1 MNGQALRERRW
12 IVSRIRLE
20 GCATQPLA
28 SYLKALAVF
37 RITAEQADH
46 AAAGFWK
53 DGAFVLETEMS
64 LDGLIDFILNRY
76 APTPIVS
83 PWNGGS
89 GFWPNDNRE
98 GMDRIMASDD
108 PRFRDYREVI
118 RRVRTW
124 PELDMGLGSLGD
136 FMDRLRILAAEGSKS
151 EIGKAHNHLDDIEG
165 IISGNPE
172 LDAPSVDVME
182 LLSGRIEEEDESHA
196 PFWKGLKSKVK
207 KGVTTL
213 STNRRNLLKENLGA
227 CRARLPE
234 ESLRWFDAAI
244 AITSSESPSYFR
256 LLGTGGNDGN
266 LDFSRNYMAIASQL
280 LLGEDEGSQRLLR
293 ATLVNTPVDGL
304 DSWAIGQFDP
314 GRAGGYNMGEDVETK
329 KFKINPWEYLFVFE
343 GALLLAASATK
354 RSTSD
359 GWKEA
364 SLPFT
369 VDFSPVGF
377 SSDSQ
382 QDDGQSETWL
392 PTWSNPATLGEVAF
406 LFAEGRSS
414 LGRRQ
419 ARNGIDFC
427 RALGQLG
434 VDRGLSS
441 FTRYAFVV
449 RRGKS
454 YVALP
459 AGEVDVAY
467 RPELALLDEL
477 DPILQRMD
485 GFIRRYGDHV
495 PAALSTARRRIEEE
509 LFQTSRRPS
518 ALAFTRLVRAL
529 GRFEM
534 RLARMNHGAEGF
546 LSRPLAGL
554 SPEWVRQ
561 CLPACPEATLA
572 ASLSSIRG
580 TGGVGPIRSNT
591 SGVDPR
597 RPWEW
602 GDSQQCWTGSS
613 LPERMISVLSRRIL
627 EMGRLDAR
635 NLPLDAMLKVSSRQV
650 SPFIYGLVDETA
662 IEELLFGFT
671 LVRWD
676 SGMRTSPPGEDEPRP
691 ISRSWALLK
700 LMMTP
705 RIHDSPV
712 GAEGRVLRL
721 AAAGRV
727 SEACDLAAA
736 RLRHVAELP
745 VLSLA
750 WECDCDPVR
759 LAAALL
765 FPVWDTNTLKS
776 LVLKEKEV
784 QE

>member
-1 MNGQALRERRW
+1 VN
-12 IVSRIRLE
+12 RIRLE
-20 GCATQPLA
+20 GCTTQPLA

-46 AAAGFWK
+46 AAAGFWE
-53 DGAFVLETEMS
+53 DGAFVLETRLTLEELM
-64 LDGLIDFILNRY
+64 DFIQKRY
-76 APTPIVS
+76 SPTPIVS

-98 GMDRIMASDD
+98 GMERILRSDD
-108 PRFRDYREVI
+108 PRFARYREVI
-118 RRVRTW
+118 RRIGEW
-124 PELDMGLGSLGD
+124 PELDLGLGSLSG
-136 FMDRLRILAAEGSKS
+136 FMEMLDGLVEEGSTS
-151 EIGKAHNHLDDIEG
+151 ESRKARKHLDVLDG
-165 IISGNPE
+165 ILSE
-172 LDAPSVDVME
+172 APVTDVLSIDVTE
-182 LLSGRIEEEDESHA
+182 LLAGEAEAADPENAS
-196 PFWKGLKSKVK
+196 FWKKLRKKVK

-213 STNRRNLLKENLGA
+213 STNRRIRLKENLGA

-266 LDFSRNYMAIASQL
+266 LDFSRNFMTIASRL
-280 LLGEDEGSQRLLR
+280 LLDGGKTSEALLR
-293 ATLVNTPVDGL
+293 ATLLDTPVRGL
-304 DSWAIGQFDP
+304 GSWAIGQFDP
-314 GRAGGYNMGEDVETK
+314 GRAGGYNMGDEVETK
-329 KFKINPWEYLFVFE
+329 DFKINPWEYLLVFE
-343 GALLLAASATK
+343 GALMLAASATR
-354 RSTSD
+354 RSTSER
-359 GWKEA
+359 WKQA

-377 SSDSQ
+377 TSDSEY
-382 QDDGQSETWL
+382 DDGRSETWL
-392 PTWSNPATLGEVAF
+392 PTWSAPSTLGEVAF

-419 ARNGIDFC
+419 ARNGVDFC
-427 RALGQLG
+427 RAVGQLG

-467 RPELALLDEL
+467 RPQLALLDEL

-485 GFIRRYGDHV
+485 GFIRHYGDHV

-518 ALAFTRLVRAL
+518 ALAFTRLIRTL

-534 RLARMNHGAEGF
+534 RLSRMDHGAEGF
-546 LSRPLAGL
+546 LTRPLSGL
-554 SPEWVRQ
+554 STEWVKQ
-561 CLPACPEATLA
+561 CLQSCPEAPLA
-572 ASLSSIRG
+572 ASLASIRR

-591 SGVDPR
+591 SGVDPV

-602 GDSQQCWTGSS
+602 GDSQHSWNGSS
-613 LPERMISVLSRRIL
+613 LPERMVSALSRRL
-627 EMGRLDAR
+627 MEMGRTDTGR
-635 NLPLDAMLKVSSRQV
+635 LPLSAKLSVSTRQV
-650 SPFIYGLVDETA
+650 STFLYGLTDDNA
-662 IEELLFGFT
+662 LEELLYGFT
-671 LVRWD
+671 LVNWE
-676 SGMRTSPPGEDEPRP
+676 SPLRTEPPAEEVRRP
-691 ISRSWALLK
+691 LSRSWALLK

-705 RIHDSPV
+705 GIHDSPV
-712 GAEGRVLRL
+712 GREGMVLRL
-721 AAAGRV
+721 ATAGRIPD
-727 SEACDLAAA
+727 ACDLAAS

-745 VLSLA
+745 VLPVS
-750 WECDCDPVR
+750 WESDCDPAR
-759 LAAALL
+759 LAAALM

-776 LVLKEKEV
+776 LVLEKEEV
-784 QE
+784 QQ